1 MPCLNKN
8 KMTIG
13 YYDEHPISAIGIKIL
28 LDKYFINIVSKEL
41 TLEKL
46 IEIAWDLQDY
56 SVLILGVSSS
66 KNVTIAECIKHSWPN
81 LKILIL
87 NSEDNE
93 KLNSSFADLH
103 LSKHNELPIFIQ
115 FFTKIIGESQ
125 VKL

>member
-1 MPCLNKN
+1 
-8 KMTIG
+8 MTIG

-46 IEIAWDLQDY
+46 IEITWDLQDY
-56 SVLILGVSSS
+56 SVLILGLSSS
-66 KNVTIAECIKHSWPN
+66 INVTIAKSIKHSWPD

-93 KLNSSFADLH
+93 KLNPSFADLH
-103 LSKHNELPIFIQ
+103 LSKTMNYLSLFNILQI
-115 FFTKIIGESQ
+115 
-125 VKL
+125 